1 MTLQLDPE
9 KYRIE
14 TQTAIVGEIVTVPY
28 HSVGISIHPLTP
40 FEQSVTVSYLVPN
53 DADERPSG
61 AGGGNEFTIEERIFG
76 LGDHSDVEIPYYATG
91 TTVFSPVDDES
102 TFVYYLG

>member
-1 MTLQLDPE
+1 MTLTVEPE

-14 TQTAIVGEIVTVPY
+14 TQTATVGDTVTVPY
-28 HSVGISIHPLTP
+28 HSVGISVHPLTP

-53 DADERPSG
+53 DADSRASG
-61 AGGGNEFTIEERIFG
+61 AGDGNEFTIEERVFG
-76 LGDHSDVEIPYYATG
+76 LGEYADVELPYYATG
-91 TTVFSPVDDES
+91 TTVFSPVDDEL